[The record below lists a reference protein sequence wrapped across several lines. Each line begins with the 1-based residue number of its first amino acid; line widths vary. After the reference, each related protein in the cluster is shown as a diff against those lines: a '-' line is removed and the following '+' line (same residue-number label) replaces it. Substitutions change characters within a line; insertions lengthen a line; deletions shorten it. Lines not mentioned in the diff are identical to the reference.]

1 MYTYKLKYSKAN
13 KKMHIEAI
21 YFLFIYTTYE
31 IRKML
36 SALLFMYLYTLTWFN
51 VLSVFSSL

>member
-1 MYTYKLKYSKAN
+1 MYTYKLKYPKDN
-13 KKMHIEAI
+13 KNMHIEAI
-21 YFLFIYTTYE
+21 YFLFIYTIYE

-36 SALLFMYLYTLTWFN
+36 SALLFRYLYTLTWFS